1 VYGRGGCRSCVGGSG
16 EEGEFDRAIDM
27 QPAAIDTHLE
37 VAGELTQDGLG
48 HHLSEPATHTYPV
61 SAWRCLATAAG
72 KHGRAGCL
80 SEHQAGRVP
89 PPSSWAAFWLRGGA
103 VGCRGGKVVAIREE
117 KPTPVR
123 HLLPALLRGTHSPA
137 FIRVRQ
143 FRRAF
148 REQRCGSRSRDQH
161 AFAEQGL

>member
-1 VYGRGGCRSCVGGSG
+1 MRTRRWQVAGVYGRGGCRSCVGGSG

-103 VGCRGGKVVAIREE
+103 VGCRGGKVVAIHVAIHQRDTDTR
-117 KPTPVR
+117 PTPSAR
-123 HLLPALLRGTHSPA
+123 TAQRYAFTRLHPRPAVS
-137 FIRVRQ
+137 
-143 FRRAF
+143 
-148 REQRCGSRSRDQH
+148 
-161 AFAEQGL
+161 